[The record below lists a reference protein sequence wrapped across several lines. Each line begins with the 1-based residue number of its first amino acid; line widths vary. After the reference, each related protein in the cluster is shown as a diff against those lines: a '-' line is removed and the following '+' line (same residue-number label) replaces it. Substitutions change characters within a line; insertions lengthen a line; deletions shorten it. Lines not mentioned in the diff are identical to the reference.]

1 MYKILNILMFLL
13 IIFFIF
19 NVYKYYLSNNNI
31 SSIKIS
37 QKNIDKM
44 IKENKY
50 NLPVLIDDTNNVIKF
65 NDSFNA
71 DIKNEKKRSFWNLL
85 KFK

>member
-1 MYKILNILMFLL
+1 MFLL
-13 IIFFIF
+13 IIFYIF
-19 NVYKYYLSNNNI
+19 NVYKYYSSNNNI
-31 SSIKIS
+31 KSIKFS
-37 QKNIDKM
+37 KENIDKM

>member
-1 MYKILNILMFLL
+1 MFLL